1 MRAVKGFTLI
11 ELLVVMGVI
20 ALLAGL
26 VLSATASVRQ
36 AAVSAACLSNL
47 RQMAAA
53 ATDYAMR
60 NHGSYPPA
68 QWSDPADPAALRGWD
83 FAKRGGEVIGPG
95 FLWAPQSVTAAQ
107 QCPAF
112 DGKAQ
117 SAGDVYTGY
126 NYNTS
131 YIGRGTGELVA
142 SPARLAQVKRPSRT
156 LLFGDG
162 QWALGANKY
171 MRSPLHSPSEDP
183 VAYGDGSASRAAGTQ
198 AFRHRGATNAAFCDG
213 HAESLRGRTDAG
225 NRNVAPGTGFIRD
238 SDALDNANSLYD
250 LE

>member
-1 MRAVKGFTLI
+1 MRINRGFTLV
-11 ELLVVMGVI
+11 ELLVVIGII

-26 VLSATASVRQ
+26 VLSATSSVRK

-47 RQMAAA
+47 RQMAVA

-60 NHGSYPPA
+60 HHGSYPPA
-68 QWSDPADPAALRGWD
+68 RWGEPAGVREWD
-83 FAKRGGEVIGPG
+83 FAKQGSKVVGPG
-95 FLWAPQSVTAAQ
+95 LLWAPQPVTAAQ

-117 SAGDVYTGY
+117 SHGDPFTGY

-131 YIGRGTGELVA
+131 YIGRGTGELIA
-142 SPARLAQVKRPSRT
+142 SPARVAQVKRPSRT

-171 MRSPLHSPSEDP
+171 MRSPLRSPSEDP
-183 VAYGDGSASRAAGTQ
+183 VTYADGSGARAGGTQ
-198 AFRHRGATNAAFCDG
+198 GFRHRGSTNAAFCDG
-213 HAESLRGRTDAG
+213 HAESIRERTDAG
-225 NRNVAPGTGFIRD
+225 NGNVAPGTGFVRD
-238 SDALDNANSLYD
+238 ADAPDNANALYD